1 MALLLAVSTSTPA
14 TASDHRGSR
23 ATSARPAVF
32 VATHW
37 SVVLAAKDKS
47 SPQSEEALETLC
59 RTYWY
64 PLYVFARRQG
74 HQPHDA
80 QDLVQ
85 EFFVR
90 LLEKDYLDAVERE
103 RGRFR
108 NFLIMALKRFLANEW
123 DRSRAQKRGGG
134 QIPLPLDPELAEN
147 RYQEE
152 ALVEMDADLAF
163 DRHWAVTLLDQA
175 LARVRDEHQQQGK
188 GAEFEVFRQFLTV
201 GKEPIAY
208 EEVAVQLGQSE
219 AAVKMAVHRLRRR
232 YRAVFR
238 EAIAQTVAA
247 PADVDE
253 EIRHLLQVLS
263 Q

>member
-1 MALLLAVSTSTPA
+1 MKSTVNTSLPTTVTENPGSAA
-14 TASDHRGSR
+14 TCSGS
-23 ATSARPAVF
+23 AGF
-32 VATHW
+32 VPTHW

-74 HQPHDA
+74 RQPHDA

-90 LLEKDYLDAVERE
+90 LLQKDYLDAAEQE

-108 NFLIMALKRFLANEW
+108 TFLIMAFKRFLANEW
-123 DRSRAQKRGGG
+123 DRSRAQKRGSG
-134 QIPLPLDPELAEN
+134 QTPLPLDPELSEN

-152 ALVEMDADLAF
+152 ASVEMAADLAF
-163 DRHWAVTLLDQA
+163 DRHWAVTLLDQT
-175 LARVRDEHQQQGK
+175 LARLRDEHQKQGK
-188 GAEFEVFRQFLTV
+188 GAEFEILRQFLAV
-201 GKEPIAY
+201 GKDPITY
-208 EEVAVQLGQSE
+208 GEVANQLGQSE
-219 AAVKMAVHRLRRR
+219 ASVKMAVHRLRRR
-232 YRAVFR
+232 YQAAFR
-238 EAIAQTVAA
+238 EAIAQTVATL
-247 PADVDE
+247 ADVE
-253 EIRHLLQVLS
+253 EEMRHLLQVLS

>member
-1 MALLLAVSTSTPA
+1 M
-14 TASDHRGSR
+14 
-23 ATSARPAVF
+23 
-32 VATHW
+32 
-37 SVVLAAKDKS
+37 
-47 SPQSEEALETLC
+47 LC

-80 QDLVQ
+80 QDLTQ

-90 LLEKDYLDAVERE
+90 LLQKDYLDAVEQE

-108 NFLIMALKRFLANEW
+108 TFLIMAFKRFLANAW

-134 QIPLPLDPELAEN
+134 QTPLPLDPELTEN

-152 ALVEMDADLAF
+152 ASVEMAADLAF

-175 LARVRDEHQQQGK
+175 LARLRDEHQQQGK
-188 GAEFEVFRQFLTV
+188 GAEFEILRQFLAV
-201 GKEPIAY
+201 GKDPITY
-208 EEVAVQLGQSE
+208 GVVAAQLGQSE

-232 YRAVFR
+232 YRTVFR

-247 PADVDE
+247 PAEVE
-253 EIRHLLQVLS
+253 EEMRHLLQALS
-263 Q
+263 R

>member
-1 MALLLAVSTSTPA
+1 
-14 TASDHRGSR
+14 
-23 ATSARPAVF
+23 VF

-90 LLEKDYLDAVERE
+90 LLQKDYLEAVERE

-108 NFLIMALKRFLANEW
+108 TFLILALKRFLANEW

-134 QIPLPLDPELAEN
+134 QIPLPLDPELVET

-152 ALVEMDADLAF
+152 ASVEMAADLAF

-201 GKEPIAY
+201 GQEPIAY
-208 EEVAVQLGQSE
+208 GEVAVQLGQSE

-238 EAIAQTVAA
+238 EAIAQTVAT
-247 PADVDE
+247 PAEVDE

>member
-1 MALLLAVSTSTPA
+1 MGSTATPA
-14 TASDHRGSR
+14 G
-23 ATSARPAVF
+23 PGVF
-32 VATHW
+32 VTTHW
-37 SVVLAAKDKS
+37 SVVLAAKDKN

-74 HQPHDA
+74 HQPQDA

-85 EFFVR
+85 EFFMR
-90 LLEKDYLDAVERE
+90 LLQKDYLEAVEPE

-108 NFLIMALKRFLANEW
+108 TFLIMAFKRFLANEW

-134 QIPLPLDPELAEN
+134 QTPLPLDPELTEN

-152 ALVEMDADLAF
+152 GSVEMAADLAF
-163 DRHWAVTLLDQA
+163 DRHWAVTLLDYA
-175 LARVRDEHQQQGK
+175 LARVRDERERRGK
-188 GAEFEVFRQFLTV
+188 AAEFEVLRQFLTV
-201 GKEPIAY
+201 GKEPIGYDAAAA
-208 EEVAVQLGQSE
+208 ELGLSE
-219 AAVKMAVHRLRRR
+219 PAVKMAVHRLRRR
-232 YRAVFR
+232 YRAIFR
-238 EAIAQTVAA
+238 EAIAQTVAT

-263 Q
+263 EY

>member
-1 MALLLAVSTSTPA
+1 VTENPGSAAAGSGPA
-14 TASDHRGSR
+14 A
-23 ATSARPAVF
+23 F
-32 VATHW
+32 VPTHW

-47 SPQSEEALETLC
+47 SPQSQEALETLC

-80 QDLVQ
+80 QDLTQ
-85 EFFVR
+85 EFFIR
-90 LLEKDYLDAVERE
+90 LLQKDYLDAVEQE

-108 NFLIMALKRFLANEW
+108 TFLIMAFKRFLANEW

-134 QIPLPLDPELAEN
+134 QTPLPLDPELTEN

-152 ALVEMDADLAF
+152 ASVEMGADLAF

-175 LARVRDEHQQQGK
+175 LARLRDEHQQQGK
-188 GAEFEVFRQFLTV
+188 GAEFEVLRQFLAV
-201 GKEPIAY
+201 GKDPITY
-208 EEVAVQLGQSE
+208 GVVADQLGQSE

-232 YRAVFR
+232 YRTVFR
-238 EAIAQTVAA
+238 EAIAQTVTA
-247 PADVDE
+247 PADVE
-253 EIRHLLQVLS
+253 EEMRHLLQVLS